1 MNQKSYFCDDK
12 KTMKKK
18 TLAFLII
25 GFVLAAFVADKDA
38 LFVVPQNWAV
48 PRYDFKNN
56 ALTVD
61 KIELGRRLFYDPILS
76 RDNTIS
82 CNSCHSQYTAFA
94 HVDHALSHGIDARIG
109 KRNSPALI
117 NLAWQKSFMW
127 DGSVHELDAQ
137 PASPITNADE
147 MGEKMVNVI
156 GKLNDS
162 KMYRALFYNAYKDSV
177 ASEELLSK
185 ALSAFMLTFVSANA
199 KYDSVMRHE
208 AVFTAQENN
217 GYHLFQKNCSSCH
230 TEPLF
235 TNSELKNNG
244 LPMDTSLND
253 VGSMKL
259 TKKEEDRM
267 KFKVPS
273 LRNIEFS
280 YPYMHDGR
288 FKKLSDVVGHYTS
301 GIEKSETLSKELKN
315 KIVLSSNEKVDL
327 ISFLLT
333 LTDRAFLFNQKYSDP
348 KNVVYNK

>member
-1 MNQKSYFCDDK
+1 MI
-12 KTMKKK
+12 KKK
-18 TLAFLII
+18 VLAFLII
-25 GFVLAAFVADKDA
+25 GFAFAAFVVDKDV
-38 LFVVPQNWAV
+38 LFVVPKNWDA
-48 PRYDFKNN
+48 PNYAFKNN
-56 ALTVD
+56 TLSVD
-61 KIELGRRLFYDPILS
+61 KIELGRCLFYDPILS

-94 HVDHALSHGIDARIG
+94 HVDHTLSHGIDARIG

-127 DGSVHELDAQ
+127 DGSVSALDAQ

-199 KYDSVMRHE
+199 KYDSVMRGE
-208 AVFTAQENN
+208 VAFTAQEKN

-253 VGSMKL
+253 FGRMKI
-259 TKKEEDRM
+259 TKKEEDKM
-267 KFKVPS
+267 VFKVPS

-288 FKKLSDVVGHYTS
+288 FKKLSDVVKHYTT
-301 GIEKSETLSKELKN
+301 GIEKSNTLSKELEN
-315 KIVLSSNEKVDL
+315 KIVLTSNEKVDL

-333 LTDRAFLFNQKYSDP
+333 LTDRSFLFNPKFNDP
-348 KNVVYNK
+348 KNIVYNK

>member
-1 MNQKSYFCDDK
+1 
-12 KTMKKK
+12 MKKK
-18 TLAFLII
+18 VLAFLII
-25 GFVLAAFVADKDA
+25 GFAFAAFVADKDA
-38 LFVVPQNWAV
+38 LFVVPQNWTA
-48 PRYDFKNN
+48 PSYDFKNN
-56 ALTVD
+56 ALTID

-109 KRNSPALI
+109 KRNSPTLM

-127 DGSVHELDAQ
+127 DGSVPELDAQ
-137 PASPITNADE
+137 PTAPISNPDE
-147 MGEKMVNVI
+147 MDEKIENVVA
-156 GKLNDS
+156 KLNDS

-177 ASEELLSK
+177 ASKKLLSK

-199 KYDSVMRHE
+199 KYDSVMRGE
-208 AVFTAQENN
+208 AAFTAQENK
-217 GYHLFQKNCSSCH
+217 GYELFQKNCSSCH

-235 TNSELKNNG
+235 TNSEFKNNG

-253 VGSMKL
+253 VGRMKL
-259 TKKEEDRM
+259 TKKEEDKM
-267 KFKVPS
+267 MFKVPS

-288 FKKLSDVVGHYTS
+288 FKKLSDVVKHYTS
-301 GIEKSETLSKELKN
+301 GIEKSRTLSKELEN

-333 LTDRAFLFNQKYSDP
+333 LTDRSFLFNPKFNDP
-348 KNVVYNK
+348 KNIVYNK